1 MSGTAEDAMFTLTV
15 IQAALLGLGLVAA
28 VAVLV
33 VGVCFAAPRTTRLAD
48 VSVEC
53 PLLGRRVAARLVWDE
68 WAVRFVDVARCSA
81 LDGYSEVICA
91 KRCLGRGSVT
101 RPLAP
106 TTVAHA

>member
-1 MSGTAEDAMFTLTV
+1 MFTLTV
-15 IQAALLGLGLVAA
+15 IEAALLGLGLVAV
-28 VAVLV
+28 VALLI

-53 PLLGRRVAARLVWDE
+53 PLLRRRVAARLVWDE
-68 WAVRFVDVARCSA
+68 WALRFVDVARCSA

-91 KRCLGRGSVT
+91 KGCLARGT
-101 RPLAP
+101 ATPLSRP